1 MRAATPAG
9 TRPWVYRYR
18 QASSPSAPAG
28 GRDTEPSGDVSV
40 IPQAWMMSMS
50 YRSLNARINDG
61 GHAEPPTTT
70 SRSDDTSAGWLSR

>member
-1 MRAATPAG
+1 
-9 TRPWVYRYR
+9 
-18 QASSPSAPAG
+18 
-28 GRDTEPSGDVSV
+28 
-40 IPQAWMMSMS
+40 MMSMS